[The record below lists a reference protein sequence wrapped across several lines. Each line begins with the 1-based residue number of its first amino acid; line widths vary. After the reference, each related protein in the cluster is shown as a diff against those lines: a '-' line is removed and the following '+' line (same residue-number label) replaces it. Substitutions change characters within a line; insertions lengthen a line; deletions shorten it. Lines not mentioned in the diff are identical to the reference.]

1 MMPATFCSMPSMVYH
16 ECHHTDIVT
25 VFILYILHI
34 AMDDFQ
40 AVVILC
46 TLVMVWRDLL
56 PFSRQSALPS
66 SWCKLMTRWNLTSKY
81 YGSNVASTSDCL
93 GSDFIL
99 VLGKC
104 SHLEQLLRRNPII
117 SAEAVITRQ
126 MPEFGVD
133 IETQNKYLFTHRM
146 LALNGVHDFIFA
158 TQCIPVSR
166 KCWLCAFHK

>member
-104 SHLEQLLRRNPII
+104 SHLEPLLRRNPII

-166 KCWLCAFHK
+166 KC